1 MPEYLAV
8 YDTFF
13 QSMRGSGHSPFIIG
27 EHSRELRIFEAENC
41 EQAREMAEGEIKKN
55 ILDRHKRDLMVHTNL
70 KLVWEGG
77 IVLENFLAYERDDM
91 RYVPE
96 ITK

>member
-13 QSMRGSGHSPFIIG
+13 QSKRENPTSITG
-27 EHSRELRIFEAENC
+27 ERSRELRTFEAENC

-70 KLVWEGG
+70 KLVWEGR
-77 IVLENFLAYERDDM
+77 IVLENLLEYERDDM

-96 ITK
+96 KTK